1 MQPRTKH
8 TLFCMLI
15 CFWIW
20 GSIFLAIGA
29 PFYLIGALSGQGIA
43 KVIVLIFL
51 LGLALGSVIAFSATA
66 YARYKTVREQGNAS
80 NNDRR

>member
-1 MQPRTKH
+1 
-8 TLFCMLI
+8 MLV
-15 CFWIW
+15 CAWIW

-43 KVIVLIFL
+43 EVIILIFL

-66 YARYKTVREQGNAS
+66 YARFKTTMEHRYEQDSEDNA
-80 NNDRR
+80 

>member
-1 MQPRTKH
+1 
-8 TLFCMLI
+8 MLI

-20 GSIFLAIGA
+20 GSIVLAIGA

-43 KVIVLIFL
+43 KILVLIFA

-66 YARYKTVREQGNAS
+66 YARWKTVREKQ
-80 NNDRR
+80 ND